1 MEQTVNKTAESP
13 SEGSSPAQ
21 GEQKQVATKGAEQS
35 KPLTFGDLDDM
46 FSPSEAKEPLPFK
59 TKDEDGDDEDDETE
73 LQENEQD
80 DSESE
85 SDGSDESE
93 ESEEETEEE
102 GEGDE
107 EESEEEDGVDRSK
120 LSPEELAKKFKIK
133 VDGKER
139 TYTLDQILKNA
150 SSGFHTKER
159 YEKFEQEKQQF
170 VSQKQSTEKVL
181 SEQQAKLAYADTI
194 ATPFVEALKKK
205 DVIAAISHLAPHAGT
220 DSLEMER
227 SLLRNALPQIA
238 QRLGLTAEEVKQR
251 LQANAEKNRTLDLEQ
266 EAKFFKQKAER
277 EAQLREKNSQ
287 PDPTVQAQ
295 QSIKEFAVQMGVT
308 MDQLSKAADM
318 AAELKGDPN
327 AVTFDDIQVVIERR
341 RVVDRALDAIETRRP
356 ALVQDNAFVDRV
368 IKAVIDNPAWSARQ
382 LGGFIEEEARK
393 AADGKKGSLERTISK
408 KAQKTNLKS
417 RYENSSQERKPMKFA
432 DLQKEGGLM

>member
-1 MEQTVNKTAESP
+1 MDETNKPAAP

-21 GEQKQVATKGAEQS
+21 GEQQQVATKGAEPTK
-35 KPLTFGDLDDM
+35 KPLSFGDLDDM
-46 FSPSEAKEPLPFK
+46 FSPSEAKEPLPFSN
-59 TKDEDGDDEDDETE
+59 KDETEDGDEDETQ
-73 LQENEQD
+73 LQEDEQD
-80 DSESE
+80 ESE
-85 SDGSDESE
+85 SDADGSE
-93 ESEEETEEE
+93 ESEESDEEAEEE
-102 GEGDE
+102 GEGSDEDE
-107 EESEEEDGVDRSK
+107 EEDDAYDRSK
-120 LSPEELAKKFKIK
+120 LSPEDLAKKYKIK

-170 VSQKQSTEKVL
+170 VSQRQSTEKVL
-181 SEQQAKLAYADTI
+181 SEKQAQLAYADTI

-251 LQANAEKNRTLDLEQ
+251 LQANAERNRTLDLEQ

-287 PDPTVQAQ
+287 PDPQIQAQ
-295 QSIKEFAVQMGVT
+295 QSIKEFAIQMGVT

-318 AAELKGDPN
+318 AAELKEDPES
-327 AVTFDDIQVVIERR
+327 VTFDDIKVVIERR
-341 RVVDRALDAIETRRP
+341 RVVDKALDAIETRRP
-356 ALVQDNAFVDRV
+356 ALVENNVFVDKV
-368 IKAVIDNPAWSARQ
+368 IKAVIDNPSWTARQ

-393 AADGKKGSLERTISK
+393 AADTKKGSLERTISK

-432 DLQKEGGLM
+432 DLQKDGGLM